1 MSPLGHEQ
9 ATKVAR
15 WLEAE
20 PVEAIWSS
28 TMRRAVQTAE
38 PLAAK
43 AGHKIREHAGIVEF
57 DQAAATYIPTEEEW
71 KTPNIYED
79 NPVGERGKPFE
90 WDRQGVELPEHYD
103 YRYLPMA
110 RLTKAYSLALNAVGR
125 HGPVPE
131 GMGATTA
138 LRSRWLDE
146 RHGAVKDGVLRQV
159 DAFRAERG
167 YEPPY
172 WKLVEMARSEARAA
186 DARSG
191 SA

>member
-1 MSPLGHEQ
+1 MKRSAPKSGTLSSKTLPMSSKGTTTWLSALGVEQ
-9 ATKVAR
+9 FETLGPSDLEYDPKVVVVAEWR
-15 WLEAE
+15 NPESLFDDHVDSAVIDAMLEGA
-20 PVEAIWSS
+20 
-28 TMRRAVQTAE
+28 
-38 PLAAK
+38 
-43 AGHKIREHAGIVEF
+43 
-57 DQAAATYIPTEEEW
+57 
-71 KTPNIYED
+71 
-79 NPVGERGKPFE
+79 ERGNAI
-90 WDRQGVELPEHYD
+90 GYD

-110 RLTKAYSLALNAVGR
+110 RMMKAYSLALNAVGR

-146 RHGAVKDGVLRQV
+146 RHGAIKAGVLRQV
-159 DAFRAERG
+159 DAFRVEHG

-172 WKLVEMARSEARAA
+172 WKLVEMARSEAQAA